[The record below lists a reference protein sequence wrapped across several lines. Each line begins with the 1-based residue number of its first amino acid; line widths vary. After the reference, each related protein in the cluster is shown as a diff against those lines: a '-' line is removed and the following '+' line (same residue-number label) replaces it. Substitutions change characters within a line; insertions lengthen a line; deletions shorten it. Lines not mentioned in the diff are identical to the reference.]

1 MEQPR
6 ILIVS
11 DELNFANAV
20 TARCLSELSVPA
32 FTIKKSGQCGRD
44 SFDLAITGGLNGSAA
59 SVLEKLSR
67 SGRPVVHV
75 SQVNRSGHKYPGVV
89 GIPEVP
95 GWIDLLAPIVR
106 EVLER
111 VRIEADVARLAEKNS
126 QLERQAVLGRY
137 MIEARH
143 NLSNALTSILGNS
156 DLILLDEDQLPGTV
170 KAQVETIR
178 NMSMRVNEIMHRFS
192 SLQKE
197 MQLVEQ
203 QSQKK
208 SGA

>member
-1 MEQPR
+1 VEQPR

-11 DELNFANAV
+11 DEIEFANAV
-20 TARCLSELSVPA
+20 TARCLSELNVPA
-32 FTIKKSGQCGRD
+32 FTIKKGGECGRE
-44 SFDLAITGGLNGSAA
+44 SFDLAIAGGLNGSAA
-59 SVLEKLSR
+59 SVLEKLTG

-75 SQVNRSGHKYPGVV
+75 SQTNGSKRPGVV
-89 GIPEVP
+89 AIPEIP
-95 GWIDLLAPIVR
+95 GWADLLAVIVR

-111 VRIEADVARLAEKNS
+111 VRVEADAAKLAEKNS

-156 DLILLDEDQLPGTV
+156 DLILLDDEQLPGTV
-170 KAQVETIR
+170 KAQVETVR
-178 NMSMRVNEIMHRFS
+178 NMSMRVNEIMQRFS

-208 SGA
+208 SDA